1 MGAMTKLSF
10 PFTAEKI
17 RVRKAGEMVFI
28 SGVAFTGRDAVN
40 RLKTLFLSFTLCA
53 AVSVQAQLPTT
64 SPKAAGFDPAR
75 LEVMHATVKRF
86 VDEGKHAGIITL
98 LARDG
103 KIVDFQTYGFR
114 DVERQLPME
123 RDTICR
129 AYSMSKLITCVATL
143 MLVEEG
149 QLNLDDP
156 VAKYLPELK
165 DMKVWTGGTADAPQ
179 LEPLKRPITIKHL
192 MTHTSGLI
200 YDFSAGNAA
209 LEKIWREADLW
220 SGSSLTNFIAKLA
233 KVPLLHQPGDAYTYG
248 INQDVQGAL
257 IERVS
262 GKTFGAFL
270 EERIFRPL
278 GMVDTSFD
286 VPPEKMSRLAKT
298 YKHGPDGKFV
308 EDKPILEDWPEKGR
322 DLEAG
327 GSGIFSTA
335 GDFARF
341 AQMLCNGGTLD
352 GQRIL
357 GRKTVELMTANHMVT
372 LLNHQAAAR
381 QKGFGLGVEVT
392 TDLGQLSMPSSV
404 GQFGWYG
411 AATTYCQI
419 DPKERIV
426 AIAFAQHFPFN
437 EHNFFAAF
445 QTGYYQALK

>member
-1 MGAMTKLSF
+1 MIKLSF
-10 PFTAEKI
+10 PFTEEKI
-17 RVRKAGEMVFI
+17 RALKAGGEVLI
-28 SGVAFTGRDAVN
+28 SGFGCAGRDAVH
-40 RLKTLFLSFTLCA
+40 RLKTLVLSLTFLV
-53 AVSVQAQLPTT
+53 AVLVRAQLPAA
-64 SPKAAGFDPAR
+64 SSESAGFDPDR
-75 LEVMHATVKRF
+75 LTVLHATVKRF
-86 VDEGKHAGIITL
+86 VDEGKHAGLITL

-103 KIVDFQTYGFR
+103 KIVDFQTYGYR

-129 AYSMSKLITCVATL
+129 AYSMSKMITSVAML

-149 QLNLDDP
+149 RLNLDDP

-165 DMKVWTGGTADAPQ
+165 DVKVWTGGTADAPQ

-192 MTHTSGLI
+192 MTHTSGLF
-200 YDFSAGNAA
+200 YDFSGENSELVKLWKSAN
-209 LEKIWREADLW
+209 LW
-220 SGSSLTNFIAKLA
+220 SGPGLTNFITKLA
-233 KVPLLHQPGDAYTYG
+233 TLPLKHQPGDAWTYG
-248 INQDVQGAL
+248 VNQDVQGAV
-257 IERVS
+257 IERVT
-262 GKTFGAFL
+262 GKTFGVFL

-278 GMVDTSFD
+278 GMNDTGFD
-286 VPPEKMSRLAKT
+286 VPPEKMGRLAKT

-308 EDKPILEDWPEKGR
+308 EDQPIVETWPEAGR
-322 DLEAG
+322 GIEAG
-327 GSGIFSTA
+327 GAGIFTTA

-352 GQRIL
+352 GKRIL
-357 GRKTVELMTANHMVT
+357 GRKTVELMTANHLVT
-372 LLNHQAAAR
+372 LPNNQAATR

-392 TDLGQLSMPSSV
+392 TDLGQLSMPSSP

-419 DPKERIV
+419 DPKERLV
-426 AIAFAQHFPFN
+426 AIAFAQHFPYN

>member
-1 MGAMTKLSF
+1 M
-10 PFTAEKI
+10 
-17 RVRKAGEMVFI
+17 
-28 SGVAFTGRDAVN
+28 
-40 RLKTLFLSFTLCA
+40 KTLCFSLALLVA
-53 AVSVQAQLPTT
+53 LSVQAQLPTV

-75 LEVMHATVKRF
+75 LTVLHATTKRF
-86 VDEGKHAGIITL
+86 VDEGQHAGLITL

-103 KIVDFQTYGFR
+103 KIVDFQTYGYR

-129 AYSMSKLITCVATL
+129 AYSMSKIITCVATL

-149 QLNLDDP
+149 RLNLDDP
-156 VAKYLPELK
+156 VAKYLPEFK
-165 DMKVWTGGTADAPQ
+165 DMKVWKGGTTDAPL

-192 MTHTSGLI
+192 MTHTSGLF
-200 YDFSAGNAA
+200 YDFSTGNAELA
-209 LEKIWREADLW
+209 KLWRNADLW
-220 SGSSLTNFIAKLA
+220 SGPGLTNFITKLA
-233 KVPLLHQPGDAYTYG
+233 KVPLMHQPGDAYTYG

-262 GKTFGAFL
+262 GIPFGAFL

-278 GMVDTSFD
+278 GLKDTGFD
-286 VPPEKMSRLAKT
+286 VPPEKMFRLAKT

-308 EDKPILEDWPEKGR
+308 EDQPIVETWPEAGR
-322 DLEAG
+322 GIEAG
-327 GSGIFSTA
+327 GAGIFSTA

-341 AQMLCNGGTLD
+341 AQMLCNGGTLN
-352 GQRIL
+352 GKRIL
-357 GRKTVELMTANHMVT
+357 GRKTVELMTANHLVT
-372 LLNHQAAAR
+372 LPNNQAATR

-392 TDLGQLSMPSSV
+392 TDPGQLSVPSSV

-419 DPKERIV
+419 DPRERLV

>member
-1 MGAMTKLSF
+1 MVELFS
-10 PFTAEKI
+10 PFACGNAK
-17 RVRKAGEMVFI
+17 RRPRSLV
-28 SGVAFTGRDAVN
+28 
-40 RLKTLFLSFTLCA
+40 LLLTLLA
-53 AVSVQAQLPTT
+53 AVSVQAQLPTA
-64 SPKAAGFDPAR
+64 SPKAAGFDLAR
-75 LEVMHATVKRF
+75 LKVLHATTKWF
-86 VDEGKHAGIITL
+86 VTEGQHAGLITL

-103 KIVDFQTYGFR
+103 KIVDFQTYGYR

-129 AYSMSKLITCVATL
+129 AYSMSKIITSVATL

-149 QLNLDDP
+149 RLNLDDP

-165 DMKVWTGGTADAPQ
+165 DMKVWTGGTADAPE
-179 LEPLKRPITIKHL
+179 LEALKRPITIKQL

-200 YDFSAGNAA
+200 YDFSAGNPEMAK
-209 LEKIWREADLW
+209 LWRNADLW
-220 SGSSLTNFIAKLA
+220 SGPGLTNFITKLA
-233 KVPLLHQPGDAYTYG
+233 KLPLQHQPGDAWTYG
-248 INQDVQGAL
+248 VNQDVQGAV
-257 IERVS
+257 IERVT

-278 GMVDTSFD
+278 GMKDTGFD
-286 VPPEKMSRLAKT
+286 VSPEKLSRLAKT

-308 EDKPILEDWPEKGR
+308 EDQPIVETWPEAGR
-322 DLEAG
+322 GIEAG
-327 GSGIFSTA
+327 GAGIFSTA

-341 AQMLCNGGTLD
+341 AQMLCNGGTLE
-352 GQRIL
+352 GKRIL
-357 GRKTVELMTANHMVT
+357 GRKTVELMTANHLVT
-372 LLNHQAAAR
+372 LPNNQASTR

-392 TDLGQLSMPSSV
+392 TDLGQLSMPSSI

-419 DPKERIV
+419 DPKERLV

>member
-1 MGAMTKLSF
+1 M
-10 PFTAEKI
+10 
-17 RVRKAGEMVFI
+17 
-28 SGVAFTGRDAVN
+28 
-40 RLKTLFLSFTLCA
+40 KTLFLTLTLLV
-53 AVSVQAQLPTT
+53 AVSVRAQLPTA
-64 SPKAAGFDPAR
+64 SPKAAGFDPVR
-75 LEVMHATVKRF
+75 LEVLHATTKRF
-86 VDEGKHAGIITL
+86 VDEGQHAGLITL

-103 KIVDFQTYGFR
+103 KIVDFQTYGYR

-123 RDTICR
+123 RDTIGR

-149 QLNLDDP
+149 RLNLDDP
-156 VAKYLPELK
+156 VAKYLPEFK
-165 DMKVWTGGTADAPQ
+165 DVKVWTGGTAEAPQ

-192 MTHTSGLI
+192 MTHTSGLF
-200 YDFSAGNAA
+200 YDFSAGNPA
-209 LEKIWREADLW
+209 LAKLWRDADLW
-220 SGSSLTNFIAKLA
+220 SGSSLTNFITKLA
-233 KVPLLHQPGDAYTYG
+233 KLPLMHQPGDTYTYG
-248 INQDVQGAL
+248 INQDVQGAV
-257 IERVS
+257 IERVT
-262 GKTFGAFL
+262 GKTFGTFL

-278 GMVDTSFD
+278 RMKDTGFD

-298 YKHGPDGKFV
+298 YKHGPNGKFV
-308 EDKPILEDWPEKGR
+308 EDKPILEDWPERGR

-327 GSGIFSTA
+327 GSGLFSTA

-341 AQMLCNGGTLD
+341 AQMLCNSGTLE
-352 GQRIL
+352 GKRIL
-357 GRKTVELMTANHMVT
+357 GRKTIELMTANHLVT
-372 LLNHQAAAR
+372 LPNNQAATR

-392 TDLGQLSMPSSV
+392 TVLGQLSMPSSL

-419 DPKERIV
+419 DPKERLV